1 MLALHFLST
10 QCSIYP
16 DLTDICEGQ
25 EPQHWS
31 WNLRGC
37 SRAPRSK
44 RLGSVV
50 QAALRTKIDS
60 SCCSPAS
67 LCLRQISLESK
78 KMTWTGPFACQRQLL
93 SLTLQASCFFLAA
106 RWQPVKSE
114 EEHSK
119 EICLPAPHQPAWKGK
134 QLFGVVAFHLW
145 KIPENCFSLKYF
157 PRKTQCPTKA
167 KRVATSR
174 ARGKDCFVLWTATAV
189 GKGCLLIF
197 IFPLKLQLS
206 CKLFN
211 KEIRAS
217 R

>member
-1 MLALHFLST
+1 MLALHFLSA

-16 DLTDICEGQ
+16 DLKDICEGQ

-78 KMTWTGPFACQRQLL
+78 KMTWTGPFARQRQLL
-93 SLTLQASCFFLAA
+93 SLTLQASRFFLAA
-106 RWQPVKSE
+106 RWRPVKSE

-119 EICLPAPHQPAWKGK
+119 EIYLHLTNQPGRENSCLESSHSICEK
-134 QLFGVVAFHLW
+134 
-145 KIPENCFSLKYF
+145 SL
-157 PRKTQCPTKA
+157 RTI
-167 KRVATSR
+167 S
-174 ARGKDCFVLWTATAV
+174 L
-189 GKGCLLIF
+189 
-197 IFPLKLQLS
+197 
-206 CKLFN
+206 
-211 KEIRAS
+211 
-217 R
+217 